1 MFGNKQV
8 EAIARIL
15 AVTILLD
22 QRQREQEMVEFCHY
36 LMKINQDLNP
46 DNIMPRPKILTW
58 FKNNK
63 VEFADAIAG
72 DTDGSFK
79 IEVLKPITDPELR
92 KKVLTAVFAVSISDH
107 EFHAEEMEFIKIA
120 LETWKSDMPTLKDVS
135 KIAD

>member
-46 DNIMPRPKILTW
+46 DNIIPRQKILTW
-58 FKNNK
+58 FDNNK
-63 VEFADAIAG
+63 AEFADAIAA
-72 DTDGSFK
+72 DTDEAFK
-79 IEVLKPITDPELR
+79 ICLLYTSPSPRD
-92 KKVLTAVFAVSISDH
+92 
-107 EFHAEEMEFIKIA
+107 
-120 LETWKSDMPTLKDVS
+120 
-135 KIAD
+135 